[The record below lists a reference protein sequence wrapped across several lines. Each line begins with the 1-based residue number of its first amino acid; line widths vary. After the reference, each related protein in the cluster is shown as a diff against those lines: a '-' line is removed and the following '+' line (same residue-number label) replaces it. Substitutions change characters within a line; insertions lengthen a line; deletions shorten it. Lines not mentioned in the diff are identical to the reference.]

1 MTLVHLK
8 GLTLDGIPMAPR
20 RSMTVCRMFTVG
32 LIGPVLIFC
41 HLWVPGLSHASSPA
55 TLKKEMKRSL
65 VEAVASDKSV
75 PSVRWKIASKN
86 SPQSVSDKTIA
97 TKAKRPSHSARVSKK
112 IGSKKLK
119 RRAQP
124 TAVVEPQPLIPANV
138 AHFGMLEQ
146 PRRYDYGRDR
156 RTGRVIVPQA
166 AGLLHDHFPELD
178 QNHDGVID
186 PFERAVGR
194 LDIEHDAIK
203 R

>member
-1 MTLVHLK
+1 
-8 GLTLDGIPMAPR
+8 MAPR
-20 RSMTVCRMFTVG
+20 RSMMASKMFTLG
-32 LIGPVLIFC
+32 LIGLVVIFC

-55 TLKKEMKRSL
+55 TSKKEMKLSL
-65 VEAVASDKSV
+65 VKPLASDKSV
-75 PSVRWKIASKN
+75 PAVRWKIANKSF
-86 SPQSVSDKTIA
+86 PQSVSDKTVA
-97 TKAKRPSHSARVSKK
+97 TNAKRPSHSARASKK

-119 RRAQP
+119 RRAHP
-124 TAVVEPQPLIPANV
+124 MTVVEPQSLIPANV

-166 AGLLHDHFPELD
+166 AGSLHDHFPELD

-194 LDIEHDAIK
+194 LDIEHDATN

>member
-1 MTLVHLK
+1 
-8 GLTLDGIPMAPR
+8 MAPR
-20 RSMTVCRMFTVG
+20 RSMTVCRMFTLG
-32 LIGPVLIFC
+32 LIGPVVIFC
-41 HLWVPGLSHASSPA
+41 HLWVPGLSHASSAA
-55 TLKKEMKRSL
+55 TLKKEMKRSQ
-65 VEAVASDKSV
+65 VEPLASDKSV

-86 SPQSVSDKTIA
+86 SPHSVSDKTIA

-124 TAVVEPQPLIPANV
+124 MTVVEPQPPIPANV

-146 PRRYDYGRDR
+146 PRRYDYRRDR
-156 RTGRVIVPQA
+156 RTGRVIVPQTT
-166 AGLLHDHFPELD
+166 GLLHDHFQELD

-194 LDIEHDAIK
+194 LDIEHDATK

>member
-1 MTLVHLK
+1 MALVHLK
-8 GLTLDGIPMAPR
+8 GSTLDGTPMALR
-20 RSMTVCRMFTVG
+20 RSMTVCRMFTLG

-65 VEAVASDKSV
+65 VEPVTSDKSV

-86 SPQSVSDKTIA
+86 SPQSVSDKSIA

-194 LDIEHDAIK
+194 LDIEHDATK

>member
-1 MTLVHLK
+1 MVLVHLK
-8 GLTLDGIPMAPR
+8 ISTSDEKTMVLR
-20 RSMTVCRMFTVG
+20 RSVTLFDMFLLG
-32 LIGPVLIFC
+32 LVVTFC
-41 HLWVPGLSHASSPA
+41 DLWVPGLSYSSAPVRP
-55 TLKKEMKRSL
+55 KKEMTSSL
-65 VEAVASDKSV
+65 VRPLASDKAV
-75 PSVRWKIASKN
+75 PTVRWKIASKN
-86 SPQSVSDKTIA
+86 SVQSVSDKTIA

-119 RRAQP
+119 RPAQP
-124 TAVVEPQPLIPANV
+124 MTVVEPQPLIPANV

-156 RTGRVIVPQA
+156 RTGRVIVPQTT
-166 AGLLHDHFPELD
+166 GLLHDHFPELD

-194 LDIEHDAIK
+194 LDIEHDATK

>member
-1 MTLVHLK
+1 
-8 GLTLDGIPMAPR
+8 MAPR
-20 RSMTVCRMFTVG
+20 RAMTVFRMFTLG
-32 LIGPVLIFC
+32 LIGLVVIFC

-55 TLKKEMKRSL
+55 TSKKEMKLSRAQPL
-65 VEAVASDKSV
+65 ASDKSV
-75 PSVRWKIASKN
+75 PTVRWKTASKN
-86 SPQSVSDKTIA
+86 SPQSVSDKAIA

-112 IGSKKLK
+112 VGSKKLK

-124 TAVVEPQPLIPANV
+124 MTVVEPQPLIPASV
-138 AHFGMLEQ
+138 AHFGILEQ

-156 RTGRVIVPQA
+156 RTGRVIVPQTT
-166 AGLLHDHFPELD
+166 GLLHDHFPELD

-194 LDIEHDAIK
+194 LDIEHDATN